1 MPRQHRGSLAH
12 LEYAGFRTLRA
23 ALSRLPLDSAVRIGA
38 AMGPLAMTLD
48 RRNRAVAMRNLE
60 IAFPEM
66 TLQARDA
73 ILLGMYRN
81 WGRMAAEW
89 AHFRDLTRSNIAQYV
104 SYEAREHWDEAMR
117 RSAGRGILT
126 FTGHF
131 GNFELLSVGH
141 ALYGNPIALVNRPLR
156 NVFIGAEVDSRREV
170 AGVHLIPRQGA
181 SRGILRS
188 LHANMMVAI
197 PLDLDVRE
205 GVFVDFFSLKACT
218 TDAVA
223 RLAMKTGAPVL
234 PAFMVREGSS
244 TRHRITCLP
253 LIDIIRTD
261 DREESARENTQ
272 RMMAAFEQMV
282 RRYPEHWNWIH
293 RRWKTRP
300 RGEARFY

>member
-1 MPRQHRGSLAH
+1 MPRQHRGPLAH

-23 ALSRLPLDSAVRIGA
+23 ALSRVPLESAVRIGA

-66 TLQARDA
+66 TPQARVA

-89 AHFRDLTRSNIAQYV
+89 THFRDLTRSNIAQYV
-104 SYEAREHWDEAMR
+104 SYEAREHWDEAVR
-117 RSAGRGILT
+117 RSDGRGILT

-156 NVFIGAEVDSRREV
+156 NLFIGAEVDSRREA
-170 AGVHLIPRQGA
+170 AGVRLIPRQGA

-197 PLDLDVRE
+197 PLDLDVRG

-253 LIDIIRTD
+253 LIDIVRTD

-272 RMMAAFEQMV
+272 RMTAAFEQMV
-282 RRYPEHWNWIH
+282 RRHPEHWNWIH